1 MRKRGRERWIGSGRG
16 TGDVEGVFKM
26 EVPRGNL
33 LCVVLLPYVCKVYIY
48 ICIYVYT
55 TTIGK

>member
-1 MRKRGRERWIGSGRG
+1 MDRSRRG

-33 LCVVLLPYVCKVYIY
+33 LCIVLLLYVYICIHVYIY
-48 ICIYVYT
+48 YYR
-55 TTIGK
+55 